1 MAPTCKALRSAT
13 LTLTSA
19 SGFTTFPWPTNNSD
33 GTLSHRCEIASEG
46 GEITQYSSGNLTKS
60 NHVSDASQLHNRSAL
75 KINAHRR
82 EIFHDEEVQTQ
93 LRCYGIVPP
102 FTPFFSGEGEP
113 LALLFLHHK
122 RDWQTI
128 FGFIAS
134 AKATETH
141 REIAIESALW
151 AGIGLTGEWGCGKT
165 RITPEF
171 VLFMNLTKGKYL
183 FWPCTLR

>member
-19 SGFTTFPWPTNNSD
+19 SGFITFPWPANNSD

-102 FTPFFSGEGEP
+102 FIPFLGGKGSHWHCSFCTTNVTGKQFLVSSPRQKPQKPIERLRLSRHYG
-113 LALLFLHHK
+113 LA
-122 RDWQTI
+122 
-128 FGFIAS
+128 
-134 AKATETH
+134 
-141 REIAIESALW
+141 
-151 AGIGLTGEWGCGKT
+151 
-165 RITPEF
+165 
-171 VLFMNLTKGKYL
+171 
-183 FWPCTLR
+183 